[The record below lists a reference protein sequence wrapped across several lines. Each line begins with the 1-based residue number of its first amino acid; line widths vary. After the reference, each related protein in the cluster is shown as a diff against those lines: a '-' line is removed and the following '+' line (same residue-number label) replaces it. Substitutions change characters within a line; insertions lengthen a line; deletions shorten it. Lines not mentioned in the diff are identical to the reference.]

1 MRARLDCRP
10 PGLGAPWRGTFKLTA
25 LDRIAGVVATRA
37 DAYTGA
43 GRGALQR
50 TGAASDARGEVGASE
65 RATGPTITAV
75 LEHASPWCHNPR
87 GRQSSRALKVL
98 HHVRRAHGDGLYCR
112 RHWPVWTRS
121 AAADGRHPGSA
132 PTRSPRSAAVRRAG
146 LPSFGSPG
154 AGAPQ
159 GAEARRRRRRPPALR
174 APPGATPGVLTLRLG
189 IAPQRGSYGRQPVS
203 FEAACSWQLQAIARR
218 STVAGTTAWRSA
230 APRPV
235 AAMSVRSRNRIA
247 RGRRL

>member
-1 MRARLDCRP
+1 MRRP
-10 PGLGAPWRGTFKLTA
+10 PNGPPSSTA
-25 LDRIAGVVATRA
+25 VIVGPVSRSEARAFPTRIRCRA
-37 DAYTGA
+37 
-43 GRGALQR
+43 GALKR
-50 TGAASDARGEVGASE
+50 AASSAGICIRSGGDDADDPVKRGE
-65 RATGPTITAV
+65 

-203 FEAACSWQLQAIARR
+203 FEAACSWQLRAIARR

-230 APRPV
+230 AHRPV